1 MIKILGTVKGVSLKS
16 TLDDHNKPVHK
27 VAIQLEISDGVER
40 VQEIVELMTHI
51 AEVTVDSKQP
61 KLGIGK

>member
-16 TLDDHNKPVHK
+16 SLDEHNKPVHK
-27 VAIQLEISDGVER
+27 VAIQLELSDGVER
-40 VQEIVELMTHI
+40 GQEITELMTQI

-61 KLGIGK
+61 TLPLD